1 MVFSSIVFLWV
12 FLPLVFVV
20 NLFMA
25 GRLSNVF
32 LLLASLIFYA
42 WGEPQLVVLMMASI
56 LVNWLAGKLIGKY
69 GRYKKGI
76 LAAAVVID
84 LSLLGYFKYAGFL
97 AGAVNALA
105 GGPVIRVPD
114 IRLPIGISF
123 FTFQAISYV
132 ADVYRGETQA
142 QDKLVNTALYISFFP
157 QLIAGPI
164 VRYHD
169 INLQLENRHITWEK
183 VAEGFRRFVYGLSKK
198 VLISNVLGACTDQIY
213 ALEPGA
219 ITGAMAWLAAV
230 CYMFQIYYDFSGYS
244 DMAIGLGKMFGFDF
258 PENFNYPYISHSVRE
273 FWRRWHIS
281 LSTWFR
287 EYVYIP
293 LGGNR
298 KGNRRT
304 YVNLLIV
311 FFLTGLW
318 HGAGWNYIL
327 WGLYHGFFLVM
338 ERIFT
343 AMKAKTANTHM
354 KSEMAK
360 FHMKS
365 GTAGTRMPD
374 GTPGKFRVE
383 ELFTGLFSFVYTF
396 LTVNIGWVFF
406 RTGTRTALSLIV
418 RMMMPWRYGGAGLSL
433 WEYADYKTLFILAC
447 AALGMGWIQSLIPK
461 RSKEAWRFSLPE
473 ALWCAVM
480 LVLCI
485 AAVAS
490 DTYNPF
496 IYFQF

>member
-1 MVFSSIVFLWV
+1 MVFSSIVFLWI
-12 FLPLVFVV
+12 FLPLVFAI
-20 NLFMA
+20 NLILA
-25 GRLSNVF
+25 GRLSNFF

-42 WGEPQLVVLMMASI
+42 WGEPHLVVLMMVSI

-69 GRYKKGI
+69 SGYKKLI
-76 LAAAVVID
+76 LIGAVLVD
-84 LSLLGYFKYAGFL
+84 LSLLGYYKYAGFFVNAVNGL
-97 AGAVNALA
+97 AGNV
-105 GGPVIRVPD
+105 VIPIPD

-132 ADVYRGETQA
+132 VDVYGGETEA
-142 QDKLVNTALYISFFP
+142 QDRLVNTALYISFFP

-169 INLQLENRHITWEK
+169 INLQLENRQISWEK

-198 VLISNVLGACTDQIY
+198 VLISNVLGACADQIY
-213 ALEPGA
+213 ALEPGG

-304 YVNLLIV
+304 YLNLLIV

-318 HGAGWNYIL
+318 HGAGWNYIV
-327 WGLYHGFFLVM
+327 WGLYHGFFLVA
-338 ERIFT
+338 ERIWDARNFKKENSKKKKNRT
-343 AMKAKTANTHM
+343 EYLGVSNVGA
-354 KSEMAK
+354 
-360 FHMKS
+360 F
-365 GTAGTRMPD
+365 
-374 GTPGKFRVE
+374 
-383 ELFTGLFSFVYTF
+383 FSFVYTF
-396 LTVNIGWVFF
+396 LTVNVGWIFF
-406 RTGTRTALSLIV
+406 RTGTRTALSLIA
-418 RMMMPWRYGGAGLSL
+418 RMALPWRYAVSGRSV
-433 WEYADYKTLFILAC
+433 WEYADCKTFFILFC
-447 AALGMGWIQSLIPK
+447 GVCGMGFVQKLIPEK
-461 RSKEAWRFSLPE
+461 VKEAWRFSVLE
-473 ALWCAVM
+473 VLYCAIM
-480 LVLCI
+480 LILCI